1 MLHLP
6 PLDSLRF
13 FEAAARH
20 ESFVLAGRELGV
32 TAAAVGHR
40 IRGLEGH
47 LGAALFERRRR
58 SIHLNRRGRAYLRP
72 VQSSLFM

>member
-20 ESFVLAGRELGV
+20 ESFVLAGKELGV
-32 TAAAVGHR
+32 LAAA
-40 IRGLEGH
+40 
-47 LGAALFERRRR
+47 
-58 SIHLNRRGRAYLRP
+58 
-72 VQSSLFM
+72 

>member
-1 MLHLP
+1 MLDLP

-40 IRGLEGH
+40 IRSLEGH
-47 LGAALFERRRR
+47 LGAACRR
-58 SIHLNRRGRAYLRP
+58 
-72 VQSSLFM
+72 